1 MLLLQL
7 EEYQTRL
14 DQGLLQQLTPFMRLL
29 TIDALKSLARNDNIE
44 PVSGGCLVRKASAE
58 LLLRRNVVSSMSP
71 LIFAHTMREVN
82 SYFFRT
88 LDRDSQGVVDLG
100 LLLAALIFMV
110 DAPEEV
116 CVAQYFCFQN
126 QVN

>member
-1 MLLLQL
+1 
-7 EEYQTRL
+7 
-14 DQGLLQQLTPFMRLL
+14 MRLL
-29 TIDALKSLARNDNIE
+29 TIDSLKSLARNDNIE

-116 CVAQYFCFQN
+116 CVAVLLLLLLNPIQMCLN
-126 QVN
+126 TPDRPVKARKVADLL